1 MKLKRL
7 NENVLCTIKK
17 GFGRFSQWFNAS
29 KSDAVLNSILSLFHK
44 EQAKSDSQGG
54 HGSWMCHSL
63 DFPSENRVLHRRVE
77 TDLLQIIYVSMLMCV
92 NDKVTLH
99 DKSYLTCAG
108 DMTELICFNPKYD
121 LFQSLTKYFEY
132 LNLTVIFSGK
142 YF

>member
-29 KSDAVLNSILSLFHK
+29 KSDAVLNSILLLFHK

-92 NDKVTLH
+92 NDKVTLR

-132 LNLTVIFSGK
+132 LNLTVILSGK

>member
-29 KSDAVLNSILSLFHK
+29 KSDAVLNSILLLFHK

-77 TDLLQIIYVSMLMCV
+77 TDLLQMIYVSMLMCV
-92 NDKVTLH
+92 NDKVTLR
-99 DKSYLTCAG
+99 DKSYLTY
-108 DMTELICFNPKYD
+108 I
-121 LFQSLTKYFEY
+121 
-132 LNLTVIFSGK
+132 
-142 YF
+142 